1 MAVALIFIVI
11 VEKLGHLI
19 RSPAWWLDQIRRKIP
34 DQKAAFQES
43 PDKGVG
49 PEPSQPQGV

>member
-49 PEPSQPQGV
+49 PEPSHPQGV